1 MERHP
6 GWVKRGLAVIY
17 KSVADRLRIRVN
29 GADCRVGD
37 VLPSEKTLASQFGVS
52 RMTVRKA
59 VDMLIE
65 WGWWSG
71 ATAAAPT

>member
-1 MERHP
+1 MGRHP

-37 VLPSEKTLASQFGVS
+37 VLPSEKKPWRVS
-52 RMTVRKA
+52 
-59 VDMLIE
+59 
-65 WGWWSG
+65 SG
-71 ATAAAPT
+71 YRG